1 MTFDRADEII
11 DVLGSILEEL
21 RAEPVEG
28 SRLCQISDELAGIE
42 TELAIRPASPLKPA
56 TR

>member
-21 RAEPVEG
+21 RVRPIEAT
-28 SRLCQISDELAGIE
+28 RIFQISDELTAIE
-42 TELAIRPASPLKPA
+42 SELAMKPEPKA
-56 TR
+56 LVKV